1 MNVLRTPD
9 ERFTDLPDFPYRPS
23 YAEVDDGTGGPLRVA
38 FLDEGPPEAEPVLL
52 MHGEPSWSF
61 LYRSMVK
68 PLVDAG
74 HRVIAPDLVGFGRSD
89 KPSRAEDYTYAR
101 HVGWMRRAII
111 EGLDLSGICLVG
123 QDWGG
128 LIGLRLLAEDAER
141 FARVVVAN
149 TGLPTGDDRMS
160 EAFDR
165 WQRFSQTS
173 PAFDIGRI
181 VTSGCATQ
189 LPPEVV
195 AAYEAPFPTDEYK
208 AGARVFP
215 SLVPTRPDD
224 PAAEANR
231 QAWKVLEIWERPF
244 LTAFSDRDPITG
256 GGDRIF
262 QRTVP
267 GARGQAHITISGA
280 GHFLQEDRGAQLA
293 GVVADFIARTS
304 GAG

>member
-1 MNVLRTPD
+1 MDVLRTPD
-9 ERFTDLPDFPYRPS
+9 DRFTDLPDFPYRPR
-23 YAEVDDGTGGPLRVA
+23 YTEVDDDAGGRLRVA